1 MDNPKRLTRPRQELT
16 RPRQDRK
23 MAGVCAGL
31 ANYLG
36 LDPTVVRVIYAI
48 LSLCTAIV
56 TGLIVYLILMLVIP
70 EDPTK

>member
-1 MDNPKRLTRPRQELT
+1 MDNTKRLTRPRQG
-16 RPRQDRK
+16 RK

-36 LDPTVVRVIYAI
+36 MDPTVVRVIYAI
-48 LSLCTAIV
+48 LSVCTALI
-56 TGLIVYLILMLVIP
+56 TGLIVYLILMLIIP

>member
-1 MDNPKRLTRPRQELT
+1 MDNPKRLT

-48 LSLCTAIV
+48 LTLCTAIV

>member
-1 MDNPKRLTRPRQELT
+1 
-16 RPRQDRK
+16 

-48 LSLCTAIV
+48 LTLCTAIV

>member
-1 MDNPKRLTRPRQELT
+1 MDNPKKLP

-48 LSLCTAIV
+48 LTLCTAIV

>member
-1 MDNPKRLTRPRQELT
+1 MDNPKKLT

-23 MAGVCAGL
+23 MAGACAGL

-48 LSLCTAIV
+48 LTLCTAIV
-56 TGLIVYLILMLVIP
+56 PGLIVYLILMLVIP

>member
-1 MDNPKRLTRPRQELT
+1 MDNTKRLTRPRQG
-16 RPRQDRK
+16 RK

-36 LDPTVVRVIYAI
+36 MDPTVVRAIYAI
-48 LSLCTAIV
+48 LSVCTA
-56 TGLIVYLILMLVIP
+56 L

>member
-1 MDNPKRLTRPRQELT
+1 MDNTKRLTRPRQG
-16 RPRQDRK
+16 RK

-36 LDPTVVRVIYAI
+36 MDPTVVRVIYAI
-48 LSLCTAIV
+48 LSLCTAII
-56 TGLIVYLILMLVIP
+56 TGLIVYLILMLIIP

>member
-1 MDNPKRLTRPRQELT
+1 MDNPKKLT

-48 LSLCTAIV
+48 LTLCTAIV

-70 EDPTK
+70 EEQNY

>member
-1 MDNPKRLTRPRQELT
+1 MDNPKKLT

>member
-1 MDNPKRLTRPRQELT
+1 MDNTKRLTRPRQG
-16 RPRQDRK
+16 RK

-36 LDPTVVRVIYAI
+36 MDPTVVRVIYAI

-56 TGLIVYLILMLVIP
+56 TLIIP

>member
-1 MDNPKRLTRPRQELT
+1 MVNTKRLTRPRQG
-16 RPRQDRK
+16 RK

-36 LDPTVVRVIYAI
+36 IDPTVVRVIYAI

-56 TGLIVYLILMLVIP
+56 TGLIVYLILMLIIP

>member
-1 MDNPKRLTRPRQELT
+1 MDNTKKLTRPRQG
-16 RPRQDRK
+16 RK

>member
-1 MDNPKRLTRPRQELT
+1 MDNTKRLTRPRQG
-16 RPRQDRK
+16 RQ

-36 LDPTVVRVIYAI
+36 MDPTVVRVIYAI
-48 LSLCTAIV
+48 LSLCTAII
-56 TGLIVYLILMLVIP
+56 TGLIVYLILMLIIP

>member
-1 MDNPKRLTRPRQELT
+1 MDNPKKLT

-31 ANYLG
+31 AHYLG

-48 LSLCTAIV
+48 LTLCTAIV

-70 EDPTK
+70 EEQNY

>member
-1 MDNPKRLTRPRQELT
+1 MDNTKRLTRPRQG
-16 RPRQDRK
+16 RK

-36 LDPTVVRVIYAI
+36 MDPTIVRAIYAI
-48 LSLCTAIV
+48 LSVCTALI
-56 TGLIVYLILMLVIP
+56 TGLIVYLILMLIIP

>member
-1 MDNPKRLTRPRQELT
+1 MDNPKKLT

-48 LSLCTAIV
+48 LTLCTAIV
-56 TGLIVYLILMLVIP
+56 TGLIVYLILMLRFINH
-70 EDPTK
+70 DFCF

>member
-1 MDNPKRLTRPRQELT
+1 MDNPKKLT

-48 LSLCTAIV
+48 LTLCTAIV

>member
-1 MDNPKRLTRPRQELT
+1 MDNTKGLTRPRQG
-16 RPRQDRK
+16 RK

-36 LDPTVVRVIYAI
+36 MDPTVVRAIYAI
-48 LSLCTAIV
+48 LSVCTALI
-56 TGLIVYLILMLVIP
+56 TGLIVYLILMLIIP

>member
-1 MDNPKRLTRPRQELT
+1 MDNTKRLTRPRQG
-16 RPRQDRK
+16 RK

-36 LDPTVVRVIYAI
+36 MDPTVVRVIYAI

>member
-1 MDNPKRLTRPRQELT
+1 MDNPKRLT

>member
-1 MDNPKRLTRPRQELT
+1 MDNTKRLTRPRQG
-16 RPRQDRK
+16 RK
-23 MAGVCAGL
+23 IAGVCAGL

-36 LDPTVVRVIYAI
+36 MDPTVVRVIYAI

-56 TGLIVYLILMLVIP
+56 TGLIVYLILMLIIP

>member
-1 MDNPKRLTRPRQELT
+1 MDNTKRLTRTRQG
-16 RPRQDRK
+16 RK
-23 MAGVCAGL
+23 IAGVCAGL

-36 LDPTVVRVIYAI
+36 MDPTVVRVIYAI

-56 TGLIVYLILMLVIP
+56 TGLIVYLILMLIIP

>member
-1 MDNPKRLTRPRQELT
+1 MDNPKKLT

-23 MAGVCAGL
+23 MAGAGAGR

-36 LDPTVVRVIYAI
+36 LDPTVVSVIYDI
-48 LSLCTAIV
+48 LTKCTAIV
-56 TGLIVYLILMLVIP
+56 TGLIDDPILMLVIP

>member
-1 MDNPKRLTRPRQELT
+1 MDNTKRLTRPRQG
-16 RPRQDRK
+16 RK

-36 LDPTVVRVIYAI
+36 MDPTVVRAIYAI
-48 LSLCTAIV
+48 LSVCTALI
-56 TGLIVYLILMLVIP
+56 TGLIVYLILMLIIP

>member
-1 MDNPKRLTRPRQELT
+1 MDNTKKLTRPRQG
-16 RPRQDRK
+16 RK

-36 LDPTVVRVIYAI
+36 LDPTIVRVIYAI
-48 LSLCTAIV
+48 LSLCTAII
-56 TGLIVYLILMLVIP
+56 TGLIVYLILMLIIP

>member
-1 MDNPKRLTRPRQELT
+1 MDNTKRLTRPRQG
-16 RPRQDRK
+16 RK

-36 LDPTVVRVIYAI
+36 MDPTVVRVIYAI

-56 TGLIVYLILMLVIP
+56 TGLIVYLILMLIIP

>member
-1 MDNPKRLTRPRQELT
+1 MDNSKRLT

>member
-1 MDNPKRLTRPRQELT
+1 MDNTKRLTRPRLG
-16 RPRQDRK
+16 RK
-23 MAGVCAGL
+23 IAGVCAGL

-36 LDPTVVRVIYAI
+36 MDPTVVRVIYAI

-56 TGLIVYLILMLVIP
+56 TGLIVYLILMLIIP

>member
-1 MDNPKRLTRPRQELT
+1 MDNPKKLT

-36 LDPTVVRVIYAI
+36 LDPTTP
-48 LSLCTAIV
+48 S
-56 TGLIVYLILMLVIP
+56 
-70 EDPTK
+70 

>member
-1 MDNPKRLTRPRQELT
+1 MDNTKKLTRPRQG
-16 RPRQDRK
+16 RK

-36 LDPTVVRVIYAI
+36 LDPTIVRVIYAI
-48 LSLCTAIV
+48 LSLCTAII

>member
-1 MDNPKRLTRPRQELT
+1 MDNTKKLT

-36 LDPTVVRVIYAI
+36 LDPTVVRVISAI

-56 TGLIVYLILMLVIP
+56 TGLIVYLILMIVIP
-70 EDPTK
+70 AHPTK

>member
-1 MDNPKRLTRPRQELT
+1 MDNPKRLT

-23 MAGVCAGL
+23 MAGV
-31 ANYLG
+31 
-36 LDPTVVRVIYAI
+36 VVRVIYAI